1 LIGFINKQIFYK
13 LLIISGIEVSSK
25 IKEELILEIQNLK
38 KRSIYPCLS
47 TILIGNDPASAIYI
61 RNKHKAC
68 SEVGIETNDNKLE
81 SSIEEKKLIEL
92 IKTLN
97 EDKKVHGI
105 LMQLPLPNH
114 INQFNVIN
122 TIEPQKDIDGLT
134 YYNAGLLLNRKPSF
148 IPCTPL
154 GVMELLKYYN
164 VELKGKDAIIIN
176 RSILVGKPLALL
188 LLDKDATVTICHS
201 NTKNLEEKIRNSDIV
216 VTAIGN
222 RKLFTLTADLVRD
235 HTIVI
240 DIGISRANGKVI
252 GDADY
257 ENVSK
262 KVLGITPVPG
272 GVGPMTIAMLLKNT
286 VLAASRVIK

>member
-1 LIGFINKQIFYK
+1 
-13 LLIISGIEVSSK
+13 
-25 IKEELILEIQNLK
+25 
-38 KRSIYPCLS
+38 LS
-47 TILIGNDPASAIYI
+47 TILVGDDPASAIYI
-61 RNKHKAC
+61 RNKHRAC

-81 SSIEEKKLIEL
+81 SSIKEKKLIEL

-105 LMQLPLPNH
+105 LMQLPLPDH

-122 TIEPQKDIDGLT
+122 MIEPQKDIDGLT

-154 GVMELLKYYN
+154 GVMELLKYYH

-235 HTIVI
+235 NAIVI

-262 KVLGITPVPG
+262 KVYGITPVPG

-286 VLAASRVIK
+286 VLAASRVIR

>member
-25 IKEELILEIQNLK
+25 IKEELIIEIQNLK
-38 KRSIYPCLS
+38 KSSIYPCLS
-47 TILIGNDPASAIYI
+47 TILVGDEPASAIYI
-61 RNKHKAC
+61 RNKHRAC

-81 SSIEEKKLIEL
+81 SSIKEKKLIEL
-92 IKTLN
+92 IKRLN

-105 LMQLPLPNH
+105 LMQLPLPDH

-188 LLDKDATVTICHS
+188 LLDEDATVTICHS

-286 VLAASRVIK
+286 VQAARRVIR

>member
-1 LIGFINKQIFYK
+1 MIGFINKQIFYK

-25 IKEELILEIQNLK
+25 IKEELIIEIQNLK

-47 TILIGNDPASAIYI
+47 TILVGDDPASAIYI
-61 RNKHKAC
+61 RNKHRAC
-68 SEVGIETNDNKLE
+68 SEIGIETTDNKLE
-81 SSIEEKKLIEL
+81 SSIKEKKLIEL

-97 EDKKVHGI
+97 DDKKVHGI
-105 LMQLPLPNH
+105 LMQLPLPDH

-134 YYNAGLLLNRKPSF
+134 YYNAGLLLNKKPSF
-148 IPCTPL
+148 IPCTPQ

-164 VELKGKDAIIIN
+164 VDLKGKDAIIIN

-188 LLDKDATVTICHS
+188 LLDEDATVTICHS

-222 RKLFTLTADLVRD
+222 RKLFTLTADLVGD
-235 HTIVI
+235 QAIVI

-286 VLAASRVIK
+286 VRAASRVIR

>member
-1 LIGFINKQIFYK
+1 MIGFINKQISYK

-25 IKEELILEIQNLK
+25 IKEELIIEIQNLK

-47 TILIGNDPASAIYI
+47 TILVGDDPASAIYI
-61 RNKHKAC
+61 RNKHRAC

-81 SSIEEKKLIEL
+81 SSIKEKNLIEL

-105 LMQLPLPNH
+105 LMQLPLPDH

-235 HTIVI
+235 NAIVI

-262 KVLGITPVPG
+262 KVSGITPVPG

-286 VLAASRVIK
+286 VLAASRVII

>member
-1 LIGFINKQIFYK
+1 
-13 LLIISGIEVSSK
+13 LIISGIEVSSK
-25 IKEELILEIQNLK
+25 IKEELIIEIQNLK

-47 TILIGNDPASAIYI
+47 TILVGDDPASAIYI
-61 RNKHKAC
+61 RNKHRAC

-81 SSIEEKKLIEL
+81 SSIKEKNLIEL

-105 LMQLPLPNH
+105 LMQLPLPDH

-188 LLDKDATVTICHS
+188 LLDKDATVTISHS

-222 RKLFTLTADLVRD
+222 RKLFTLTADLVSD
-235 HTIVI
+235 NAIVI

-262 KVLGITPVPG
+262 KVSGITPVPG

-286 VLAASRVIK
+286 VLAAKRVII

>member
-1 LIGFINKQIFYK
+1 M
-13 LLIISGIEVSSK
+13 LIISGIEVSSK
-25 IKEELILEIQNLK
+25 IKEELIIEIQNLK

-47 TILIGNDPASAIYI
+47 TILVGDDPASAIYI
-61 RNKHKAC
+61 RNKHRAC

-81 SSIEEKKLIEL
+81 SSIKEKKLIEL

-97 EDKKVHGI
+97 ENKKVHGI
-105 LMQLPLPNH
+105 LMQLPLPDH

-235 HTIVI
+235 NAIVI

-262 KVLGITPVPG
+262 KVSGITPVPG

-286 VLAASRVIK
+286 VLAANRVII

>member
-1 LIGFINKQIFYK
+1 
-13 LLIISGIEVSSK
+13 LIISGIEVSSK
-25 IKEELILEIQNLK
+25 IKEELIIEIQNLK

-47 TILIGNDPASAIYI
+47 TILVGNDPASAIYI
-61 RNKHKAC
+61 RNKHRAC
-68 SEVGIETNDNKLE
+68 CEVGIHTNDNKIE
-81 SSIEEKKLIEL
+81 SSIKEKELIEL

-105 LMQLPLPNH
+105 LMQLPLPDH

-216 VTAIGN
+216 VSAIGN

-235 HTIVI
+235 NAIVI

-257 ENVSK
+257 EKVSK
-262 KVLGITPVPG
+262 KVSGITPVPG

-286 VLAASRVIK
+286 VLAASRVIR